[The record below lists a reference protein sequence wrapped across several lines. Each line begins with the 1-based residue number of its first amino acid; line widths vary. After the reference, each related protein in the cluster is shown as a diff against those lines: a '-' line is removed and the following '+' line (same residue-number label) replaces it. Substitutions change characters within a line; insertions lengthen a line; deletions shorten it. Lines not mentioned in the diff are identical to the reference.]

1 MKLHK
6 EIYGVDMGEEW
17 AGKLQS
23 EQRDGGST
31 QLTVGPQD
39 VAIVFRD
46 GGIHLVLPEGITVD
60 ELMSGETADGD
71 FMGWH
76 VWAAMVAL
84 ESMDEA
90 LQDTYQQDDVD
101 QTIVKVQDQAMKSA
115 VALFV
120 NMAKHGVIDSGEA

>member
-46 GGIHLVLPEGITVD
+46 SGIHLILPEGITVD
-60 ELMSGETADGD
+60 DLMSGEIIHN
-71 FMGWH
+71 WH

-90 LQDTYQQDDVD
+90 LQDTYQQDEID
-101 QTIVKVQDQAMKSA
+101 QTIIKVQDQAMKSA